1 MQDELIAQEGIV
13 RRYNL
18 YMETGDNR
26 QAIKTDLF
34 SKPKSM
40 REKVLNLCKEKGF
53 VTSIDLAEF
62 AEDIRHR
69 EGIVKGLL
77 RIHREARE
85 LAQDKVIRR
94 LDKEEKIFRGFSP
107 KFAVYEFIK

>member
-1 MQDELIAQEGIV
+1 MQDEYEAQEEAI
-13 RRYNL
+13 RQHNL
-18 YMETGDNR
+18 SEETRINR
-26 QAIKTDLF
+26 QAIKNDLF

-40 REKVLNLCKEKGF
+40 RERVLNLCKQKGF
-53 VTSIDLAEF
+53 VTSIDLEEF

-77 RIHREARE
+77 RIHREARD

-94 LDKEEKIFRGFSP
+94 LDKDEKLLRGFST
-107 KFAVYEFIK
+107 KYAVYCYEK